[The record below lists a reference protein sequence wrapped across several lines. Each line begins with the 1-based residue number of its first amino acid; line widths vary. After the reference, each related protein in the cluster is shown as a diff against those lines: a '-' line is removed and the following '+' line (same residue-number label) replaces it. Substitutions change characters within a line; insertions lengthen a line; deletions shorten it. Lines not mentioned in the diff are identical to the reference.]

1 MDDNTNDPQ
10 SQMRED
16 SFSADYTQADGAN
29 ANMEPSELAEKLDPN
44 IAGQEQQ
51 TLAQVDSEGVEI
63 ATQNEQT
70 SGMDQSDSSGLGSP
84 TDGTTDA
91 EIDVSDNQ
99 TGDNPSSNDAS
110 PVEVSDTNQPSVS
123 DPTNA
128 GEPGGNESPADS
140 VGEESVTVD
149 TETGSVDVSNL
160 IDIGGVDEEPVITD
174 DNFGVDAD

>member
-63 ATQNEQT
+63 EHKTNKHLAW
-70 SGMDQSDSSGLGSP
+70 
-84 TDGTTDA
+84 
-91 EIDVSDNQ
+91 INQ
-99 TGDNPSSNDAS
+99 ILA
-110 PVEVSDTNQPSVS
+110 
-123 DPTNA
+123 A
-128 GEPGGNESPADS
+128 
-140 VGEESVTVD
+140 
-149 TETGSVDVSNL
+149 
-160 IDIGGVDEEPVITD
+160 
-174 DNFGVDAD
+174 